1 MRIRYLFLLTAILS
15 FTQGRQLNGQK
26 KNDVR
31 PNIVFICTDDQA
43 YWTVGYA
50 GNRQAHTPNLD
61 RLAEEGAFFRNAF
74 VTTPVCSP
82 SRASLMASRYAS
94 ECGIPDFIPQP
105 GHRLYDAANP
115 TGLDTAVVTFPELLQ
130 KTGYQTALIGKWHL
144 GDWTET
150 PDTRFHPTQ
159 NGFQYFMGLTGG
171 GTSPVDPV
179 LEKNGVVQKFK
190 GLTDDI
196 LTIEALNFIDSAR
209 NAPFLLCLHYRSP
222 HTAWLPVAD
231 EDWAPYANLDP
242 EIPNPGY
249 PDLDTGKV
257 KRRMREYLAS
267 TSGVDRN
274 VGQIIK
280 KLSEAG
286 ISGRTIVIFTS
297 DNGYNM
303 GHNGIEHKGN
313 GIWITKQKHL
323 ATANVA
329 ENSRPNLYDNSL
341 KVPAIVRWPGVV
353 RPGMVIDE
361 LITNLDWY
369 PTLVEIAGGSLPGN
383 QPVRGRSIV
392 PLLTGTKAVKWD
404 NGFYGEYSMIHYSK
418 AFMRCYRTP
427 EWKLVKDFLDSS
439 RDELY
444 YLKEDPEERNNL
456 IGSGTPEA
464 TRMIRVLT
472 RQMKQK
478 MGAIK
483 DPLLYGKVFQSPQ
496 KP

>member
-1 MRIRYLFLLTAILS
+1 MGIRYFLLLTATLS
-15 FTQGRQLNGQK
+15 VALVRQVNGQRTNHVK
-26 KNDVR
+26 

-50 GNRQAHTPNLD
+50 GNKQAYTPNLD
-61 RLAEEGAFFRNAF
+61 RLAGEGAFFRNAF
-74 VTTPVCSP
+74 VSTPVCSP
-82 SRASLMASRYAS
+82 SRAGFMTSRYAS

-105 GHRLYDAANP
+105 GHKLYDAGNP
-115 TGLDTAVVTFPELLQ
+115 VGLDTAGITFPELLQ
-130 KTGYQTALIGKWHL
+130 KAGYTTGLVGKWHL

-150 PDTRFHPTQ
+150 SDKRFHPTQ
-159 NGFQYFMGLTGG
+159 NGFHYFMGLTGG

-196 LTIEALNFIDSAR
+196 LTNEAMSFIDSAR
-209 NAPFLLCLHYRSP
+209 NGPFMLCLHYRSP
-222 HTAWLPVAD
+222 HAAWLPVAD

-274 VGQIIK
+274 VGQIMK
-280 KLSEAG
+280 KLSESG
-286 ISGRTIVIFTS
+286 ISGHTIVIFTS

-313 GIWITKQKHL
+313 GIWITKQKHP
-323 ATANVA
+323 ATANIA

-361 LITNLDWY
+361 VITNLDWY
-369 PTLVEIAGGSLPGN
+369 PTLAEIAGGSLPRN
-383 QPVRGRSIV
+383 QPVRGKSLM
-392 PLLTGTKAVKWD
+392 PLLTATKAVKWD
-404 NGFYGEYSMIHYSK
+404 NGFYGEYSMIHYST

-427 EWKLVKDFLDSS
+427 EWKLIKDFLDSS

-444 YLKEDPEERNNL
+444 HLKDDPEERNNL
-456 IGSGTPEA
+456 IGSDSPEA
-464 TRMIRVLT
+464 VRMIRTLT
-472 RQMKQK
+472 RQMKRK
-478 MGAIK
+478 MSGIR
-483 DPLLYGKVFQSPQ
+483 DPLLQGKLFQSPQ